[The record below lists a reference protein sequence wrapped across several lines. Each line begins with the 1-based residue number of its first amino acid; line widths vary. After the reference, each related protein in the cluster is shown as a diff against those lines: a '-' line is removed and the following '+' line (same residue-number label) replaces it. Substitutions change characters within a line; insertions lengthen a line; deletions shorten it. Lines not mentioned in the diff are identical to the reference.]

1 MGGILRRALAL
12 CSVRSNVAISVGSKA
27 LRLVN
32 VKRTFS
38 GFELDA
44 SFYYKSI
51 SGSSIDPGNIP
62 AIISDSGMAGNGFG
76 KANVID
82 LACGPVLFNK
92 IVDIPKMRKREA
104 ITALKFIER
113 DAAPFS
119 LTEAGAD
126 IWILGEGGA
135 PGKMRVM
142 LSALSKNEILKR
154 KDRLRNSGLNFC
166 GVSTVT
172 AGLSALIRHSRLI
185 DTRSTVLFVN
195 IGDDH
200 TGIYILKDGVPV
212 FTRETQIGAGHFPQ
226 AITHNSRR
234 GPDGPIEPEE
244 AQSILVNYG
253 LPLSESWA
261 CPRLDARKMKEY
273 VSQPSH
279 RLESEISRSI
289 EFYRNTRNASAIDQ
303 ALLIGEGALLKNM
316 DGFVSEAAGV
326 DFIVYDPFDDFI
338 KIKTG
343 DQTISS
349 VSHCG
354 PALASLAGLAID
366 RGRTLNVANLENR
379 RRAALLIR
387 RHPALT
393 GLTALILMMT
403 IAFSIWS
410 TMISR
415 IDERIYL
422 LSQEVSSLK
431 KKSFLYENLLSR
443 LAVAENRNRELKD
456 TINSYPQLSGV
467 GHDWNLIFHD
477 IASSMPANSALT
489 KCSIDFSDDA
499 PISGLKK
506 RKGPGGNRVRLEGI
520 IVGANP
526 DRIAELTQIYYR
538 LSSSSLFNSISI
550 GKTVRTTD
558 KNTDTEMLN
567 FEIWAG
573 LPSGSSKLASPSPSI
588 GQQGS

>member
-1 MGGILRRALAL
+1 MGWIVRRIVSF
-12 CSVRSNVAISVGSKA
+12 CSFRSNAAISVGSTI
-27 LRLVN
+27 LRLVSI
-32 VKRTFS
+32 KRNLS
-38 GFELDA
+38 GFELGVLF
-44 SFYYKSI
+44 SHKSS
-51 SGSSIDPGNIP
+51 SGFSNDPGNISTV
-62 AIISDSGMAGNGFG
+62 IRESGIDANGLF
-76 KANVID
+76 KANVTD

-104 ITALKFIER
+104 ITALKFTER

-119 LTEAGAD
+119 LTDAGAD
-126 IWILGEGGA
+126 IWVLGEGGA

-154 KDRLRNSGLNFC
+154 KGRLQNSGLNFR

-185 DTRSTVLFVN
+185 ETRSTVLFVN
-195 IGDDH
+195 IGDDC
-200 TGIYILKDGVPV
+200 TGIYILKDGAPI
-212 FTRETQIGAGHFPQ
+212 FARETQIGAGHFSQ
-226 AITHNSRR
+226 AIAQNSRH
-234 GPDGPIEPEE
+234 GPDGPVELEE
-244 AQSILVNYG
+244 AQSILTNYG
-253 LPLSESWA
+253 LPLSESWD
-261 CPRLDARKMKEY
+261 CPRLNARKMKEY
-273 VSQPSH
+273 ISQPLH
-279 RLESEISRSI
+279 RLESEISRSV
-289 EFYRNTRNASAIDQ
+289 EFYRNTRHVSTIDR

-316 DGFVSEAAGV
+316 DGFVSETTGV
-326 DFIVYDPFDDFI
+326 DFTVYDPFDDFI

-343 DQTISS
+343 DQTGSS

-379 RRAALLIR
+379 RKAALLIR
-387 RHPALT
+387 RRPALA
-393 GLTALILMMT
+393 GLAALILATAM
-403 IAFSIWS
+403 AFSIWS
-410 TMISR
+410 TMISK

-443 LAVAENRNRELKD
+443 LAAAENRNRDLQDK
-456 TINSYPQLSGV
+456 IGSYPQLSGA

-477 IASSMPANSALT
+477 IASSMSANSALT
-489 KCSIDFSDDA
+489 KCSIDFRDDA
-499 PISGLKK
+499 PISGLKRK
-506 RKGPGGNRVRLEGI
+506 RGPGGNRVRLEGI

-538 LSSSSLFNSISI
+538 LSSSSLFHSISI
-550 GKTVRTTD
+550 GKTVRMTD
-558 KNTDTEMLN
+558 ENDNTEMLN
-567 FEIWAG
+567 FEIWAD

-588 GQQGS
+588 GRKGS